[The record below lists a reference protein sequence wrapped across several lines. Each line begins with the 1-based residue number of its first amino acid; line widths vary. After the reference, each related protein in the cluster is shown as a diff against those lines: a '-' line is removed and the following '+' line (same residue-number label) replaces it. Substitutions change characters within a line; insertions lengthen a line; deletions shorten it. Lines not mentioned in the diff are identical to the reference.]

1 MLSLVGVSPGG
12 VALST
17 EHPGGN
23 NRTNGPTKIMP
34 VSALAACCLSLCLSH
49 NLLWKFDRFRCRHAC
64 ASSPAGIA
72 AGITLISVDDAAA
85 PIAAARDDL
94 IILDAWTPEE
104 FNEGQIDSAV
114 TIDFCRDNFAN
125 QLAELG
131 PGVLYVHYCCLGS
144 LSGQTPQSRKSSAS
158 SRRKMSTVAAL
169 HGRLPASR
177 SLRSE

>member
-1 MLSLVGVSPGG
+1 
-12 VALST
+12 
-17 EHPGGN
+17 
-23 NRTNGPTKIMP
+23 MP